1 MLNEIFSEQLRKI
14 LGEEQY
20 SIQEPMSRHITFRVG
35 GPADYY
41 VRPGREQIEPVAA
54 LCREFEIPWM
64 VKGNGSNL
72 LVGDKGVR
80 GLVIELGRMAGISVE
95 GDVVRAEAGALLSA
109 TARRAAEE
117 GLTGMEFAAGI
128 PGSIGGA
135 VVMNAGAYGG
145 EMCHIPP

>member
-1 MLNEIFSEQLRKI
+1 MDNNFIEQLQNV
-14 LGEEQY
+14 LEEGQV
-20 SIQEPMSRHITFRVG
+20 SLQEPMERHTTFRAG
-35 GPADYY
+35 GPADYF
-41 VRPGREQIEPVAA
+41 VRPKRRQIQPVVS
-54 LCREFEIPWM
+54 LCRQYQVPWM
-64 VKGNGSNL
+64 VIGNGSNL

-145 EMCHIPP
+145 